1 MNEPHNQ
8 GAVTHELPEIVV
20 TPDPSEEAPPASAA
34 IEAPGAGVPS
44 VEPPAA
50 PPPIE
55 EPPAEE
61 PPA

>member
-50 PPPIE
+50 PPPAEIL
-55 EPPAEE
+55 PAEE